1 MRRITRALYHR
12 AVRHIMREC
21 DRMCTT
27 KMAEAINENRTSASV
42 VDGVVRDDE
51 ITQRTSDKYNH
62 LYNSVSYDVDIH
74 VKFQKCKCRRFM
86 RKSEDLGDLCIN
98 QNISV
103 YKRIVHKFEY
113 FTSSATYKNYTR
125 SALVPNILY
134 MYYKLVH

>member
-1 MRRITRALYHR
+1 MGKPHQGDTTEISRITRPRHHR
-12 AVRHIMREC
+12 VVRHVMTEC

-86 RKSEDLGDLCIN
+86 HKSEDFGDLCIN

-103 YKRIVHKFEY
+103 YKRIVHKF
-113 FTSSATYKNYTR
+113 
-125 SALVPNILY
+125 
-134 MYYKLVH
+134 